1 MAASFILRP
10 TVSAAL
16 CLRWFL
22 QSQNMQ
28 LMHPNDVWFRA
39 VRLIEIV
46 IKSRFERARFLNR
59 FIARFFPRPR
69 PPAVCYPIQS
79 ECSAPKWSART
90 EQTGHKDVTPGSHI
104 LRLWCVCGV
113 YFFSAHVNGSECSHC
128 TRLQSGRA
136 LQEQCV
142 CNCHAAI
149 VSARSLFLLCCT
161 RWIKVSDNALFAV
174 KINMDWHGNVVS
186 TP

>member
-1 MAASFILRP
+1 MRSVLL
-10 TVSAAL
+10 AL
-16 CLRWFL
+16 CLC
-22 QSQNMQ
+22 
-28 LMHPNDVWFRA
+28 HNDSVFSTRA

-90 EQTGHKDVTPGSHI
+90 EQTGHKDVTPGSYI

-113 YFFSAHVNGSECSHC
+113 YFSAPMLTDQSVHTAHGCSPAERSRSSASATVMQRSFPHGVYSCFAARAELKWVTTHC
-128 TRLQSGRA
+128 SR
-136 LQEQCV
+136 
-142 CNCHAAI
+142 
-149 VSARSLFLLCCT
+149 
-161 RWIKVSDNALFAV
+161 
-174 KINMDWHGNVVS
+174 
-186 TP
+186 